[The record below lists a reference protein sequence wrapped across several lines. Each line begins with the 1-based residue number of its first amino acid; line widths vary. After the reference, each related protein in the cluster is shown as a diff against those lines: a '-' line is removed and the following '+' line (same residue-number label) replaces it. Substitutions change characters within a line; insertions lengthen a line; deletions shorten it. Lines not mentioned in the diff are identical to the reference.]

1 MTRFEGPAGSG
12 KTTASKLISTLL
24 YGVPQHKKA
33 TDAANYTDGSQNP
46 LIVLDNIEA
55 RQMTE
60 DLTTFM
66 LTSITGIAKEKRK
79 SGTDTETVIERTKCL
94 LNTTGIEPL
103 MGELSEIQSRTFVI
117 NFDIANQG
125 SDCFSESEIIA
136 AIQQHRDLILFS
148 MMHRTRQVLDMMR
161 AGRRSQ
167 VLKLLHESL
176 GYHDKR
182 RSNEYLSLMYLRLLA
197 RLPSEELEAGMTE
210 LKPSFLQQIQ
220 SINRTSRETARE
232 SNHTATALA
241 TLFNDWRTAVK
252 HDQDLDPGSRRDTHV
267 QEFAQKYQITLTDDG
282 ELENVLARDL
292 FVALKRVTREYPLRF
307 DMQSVQ
313 QFAQRFV
320 NDLETLREAGFG
332 IQITQNRHGTKLY
345 SIHQTE

>member
-1 MTRFEGPAGSG
+1 
-12 KTTASKLISTLL
+12 
-24 YGVPQHKKA
+24 
-33 TDAANYTDGSQNP
+33 
-46 LIVLDNIEA
+46 
-55 RQMTE
+55 
-60 DLTTFM
+60 
-66 LTSITGIAKEKRK
+66 
-79 SGTDTETVIERTKCL
+79 
-94 LNTTGIEPL
+94 
-103 MGELSEIQSRTFVI
+103 
-117 NFDIANQG
+117 
-125 SDCFSESEIIA
+125 
-136 AIQQHRDLILFS
+136 
-148 MMHRTRQVLDMMR
+148 
-161 AGRRSQ
+161 
-167 VLKLLHESL
+167 
-176 GYHDKR
+176 
-182 RSNEYLSLMYLRLLA
+182 MYLRLLA
-197 RLPSEELEAGMTE
+197 RLPSEEIEAGMTE

-220 SINRTSRETARE
+220 SINQTSRETARE

-252 HDQDLDPGSRRDTHV
+252 DDQNLDPGSRRDTHV
-267 QEFAQKYQITLTDDG
+267 QEFVQKYQITLTDDG